1 MLTTKAVR
9 RTVEEVW
16 EKTEQEFLYPFL
28 SPEAV
33 EQTGLPARLIKNQI
47 LLNIPFIIA
56 MARIGVE
63 PRTSISLLFAREINA
78 WLRIPQGAREYLWL
92 YGNLRQ
98 VVYSERVASRLLQA
112 YLDIWNDL
120 DLYYNQGKTKELV
133 LVYRVSVR
141 ACGNT
146 AEDNFYRVLAG
157 TLETKTGT
165 DLGVT
170 LTGVHRALVDQ
181 LAKLS
186 YLEPAD
192 RGREVQQ
199 FGLAISKIFF
209 FKQVTTTGRGGGA
222 GSGSASGAKA
232 QEEKPEQPRW
242 PLGQDSVRDLGSM
255 SGLEGAIG
263 RFAGEIHNTKTFDLL
278 LEAFSR
284 LGGEG
289 IATTRFQTGR
299 WFYYRELS
307 KKYPLEILRR
317 EAQQSAPSFPVD
329 LTNWT
334 PEDDPLHTDFF
345 ASMGL
350 QATPGITQRRRFA
363 GGESQYHA
371 TVLPDLIV
379 VIDSS
384 SSMPQPNQTIS
395 YAVLGGIVAARAYL
409 ANGGQVAVYNFS
421 SSDLVLNF
429 TRNESKIYKHIAACQ
444 WGGTVLNAS
453 VLDSFLRNREQ
464 LGREADVLLITDMGI
479 SGVDNVIQKL
489 RNCEKMHRV
498 FLFLVG
504 GNPATVHE
512 QFAGS
517 KVKIYAL
524 DRDSGDFPRVVLGA
538 VQESF
543 ASVKEGTNA
552 S

>member
-16 EKTEQEFLYPFL
+16 EKTEQEFLFPFL
-28 SPEAV
+28 SSEAV

-47 LLNIPFIIA
+47 LLNIPFIMA

-63 PRTSISLLFAREINA
+63 PRTSISLLFAREVNA
-78 WLRIPQGAREYLWL
+78 WLRIPQGAREYIWL

-133 LVYRVSVR
+133 RVYRVSIG
-141 ACGNT
+141 ACGST

-157 TLETKTGT
+157 TLAAKTGT
-165 DLGVT
+165 DLGIT
-170 LTGVHRALVDQ
+170 LAGVHRTLVDQ
-181 LAKLS
+181 LARLS
-186 YLEPAD
+186 YLKPAD
-192 RGREVQQ
+192 RGEEIRQ

-209 FKQVTTTGRGGGA
+209 FKTVSTTRKGGVA

-242 PLGQDSVRDLGSM
+242 PLGQNSVRDLGSM

-263 RFAGEIHNTKTFDLL
+263 RFAGEMHDTKTFDLL

-284 LGGEG
+284 LGGQG

-345 ASMGL
+345 ASLGL

-371 TVLPDLIV
+371 TVFPDLIII
-379 VIDSS
+379 IDSS
-384 SSMPQPNQTIS
+384 SSMVHPNKATS
-395 YAVLGGIVAARAYL
+395 YAVLGGFVAARPYL
-409 ANGGQVAVYNFS
+409 ANGSEIAVYNFS

-429 TRNESKIYKHIAACQ
+429 TRNEPKIYQHIAACQ
-444 WGGTVLNAS
+444 WGGTVLNDNI
-453 VLDSFLRNREQ
+453 LDSLIRNRER
-464 LGREADVLLITDMGI
+464 LGREVDVLLITDMGI
-479 SGVDNVIQKL
+479 SGVDRAIQKL

-524 DRDSGDFPRVVLGA
+524 KNNGEFPNLVLGA
-538 VQESF
+538 VKESF
-543 ASVKEGTNA
+543 ESVKEGTNA
-552 S
+552 G